1 VDDQANRVAD
11 IITELTGRASDGDAR
26 ARLAAWLKDMRH
38 RDVALRWL
46 RYVTDSD
53 VDPAL
58 ELALRTPIQD
68 VLDGIVRTGPIAG
81 MTSVVRRHRR
91 DGGQGG

>member
-38 RDVALRWL
+38 RDVVLRWL
-46 RYVTDSD
+46 RYVTESD

-68 VLDGIVRTGPIAG
+68 ALDGIVRTGPIAG